1 MSHTIEELVAKQ
13 HAADA
18 AHAQVLELRETYG
31 PPAEGQLT
39 GTQRETYETALRAW
53 RDLDRDLQTAVS
65 EYARDEG
72 RSLAEVD
79 AELARVAGK
88 SPENPEEAGN

>member
-13 HAADA
+13 RAAEA
-18 AHAQVLELRETYG
+18 AHTQVQELRDTYG

-53 RDLDRDLQTAVS
+53 RDLDRDLQSAVS

-72 RSLAEVD
+72 RSLAEVE
-79 AELARVAGK
+79 AELARAAGK
-88 SPENPEEAGN
+88 PPENPELHAN

>member
-1 MSHTIEELVAKQ
+1 MSHTIDELLAKQ
-13 HAADA
+13 RAAEA
-18 AHAQVLELRETYG
+18 AHNQVLELRDAYG

-53 RDLDRDLQTAVS
+53 RDLDRDLQTAIS

-72 RSLAEVD
+72 RSLAEVE
-79 AELARVAGK
+79 AEVAK
-88 SPENPEEAGN
+88 SAGAGESGGSGES